1 MLTERAR
8 KDPGQPV
15 GFIKF
20 IVLASIVI
28 TILRSILTGR
38 SLSTDGVVVFA
49 VLAYLGYR
57 VARLQ
62 PWWPF
67 GEDFL
72 DKLRKQAE
80 AASELNEPR
89 PTVPPIVLP
98 DHSRSPYSRKVAE
111 RKREEK
117 KRDEKNQAARAVE
130 SAAYAAPKDLSLE
143 SSNVGMRSKTTRV
156 KVERQKT
163 VGRLKRQ

>member
-15 GFIKF
+15 GLIKF
-20 IVLASIVI
+20 IVVASIVI
-28 TILRSILTGR
+28 SILRSILTGK
-38 SLSTDGVVVFA
+38 SLSPDGVLVFA

-67 GEDFL
+67 GEDYL
-72 DKLRKQAE
+72 DNLRKQAE
-80 AASELNEPR
+80 AASEQSQHSPN
-89 PTVPPIVLP
+89 VPPIVLP
-98 DHSRSPYSRKVAE
+98 DHSRSPYSRKVAA

-117 KRDEKNQAARAVE
+117 KREEANQSSRADE

-143 SSNVGMRSKTTRV
+143 TSSVGTRSKTTRV
-156 KVERQKT
+156 KVGRQKT
-163 VGRLKRQ
+163 VGRFKRR